1 MIVLVFNIIIAIV
14 VAYLI
19 GSIATS
25 VWIGRMFYGID
36 IRTKG
41 SGNAGATNTIRV
53 LGFKI
58 GIIVLVIDVLKG
70 WFAVCLA
77 GLFCYS
83 FFTLDQKQNL
93 EIVMALAV
101 VIGHIFPVYIG
112 FRGGKGIASLIG
124 VGIALFPYPL
134 LIVISIFI
142 IVLITTRYV
151 SLGSILGSIL
161 FPVIVIFVFKE
172 DVASRII
179 MALAV
184 GIFVPITHLKNINR
198 LLEGKES
205 RFTIS
210 KKK

>member
-1 MIVLVFNIIIAIV
+1 MIVLIFNIIIAIV

-70 WFAVCLA
+70 WFAVYLA

-134 LIVISIFI
+134 LIVISVFI
-142 IVLITTRYV
+142 IILITTRYI
-151 SLGSILGSIL
+151 SLGSIIGSIL

-179 MALAV
+179 MSLAV

-198 LLEGKES
+198 LLAGEES